1 MINGKQHV
9 YTKCVLLHVLLLVNA
24 LILIIFFPIYMY
36 DVHYILYIIFWHYSF
51 VKWNFN
57 HCKK

>member
-9 YTKCVLLHVLLLVNA
+9 YTICVLLHVLLLVNT

-36 DVHYILYIIFWHYSF
+36 DVHYTLYIFLALF
-51 VKWNFN
+51 F
-57 HCKK
+57 CKMEFQSL

>member
-24 LILIIFFPIYMY
+24 LLIIFFPIYMY
-36 DVHYILYIIFWHYSF
+36 DVHYILYIFLALF
-51 VKWNFN
+51 F
-57 HCKK
+57 CKMEFQSL

>member
-24 LILIIFFPIYMY
+24 LILIIFFPIYMI
-36 DVHYILYIIFWHYSF
+36 DVHYTLYIFLALFFCKMEFQSF
-51 VKWNFN
+51 
-57 HCKK
+57 

>member
-36 DVHYILYIIFWHYSF
+36 DVQYTLYIFLALF
-51 VKWNFN
+51 F
-57 HCKK
+57 CKMEFQSL

>member
-9 YTKCVLLHVLLLVNA
+9 YTICVLLHVLLLVNA

-36 DVHYILYIIFWHYSF
+36 DVHYILYIFLAF
-51 VKWNFN
+51 F
-57 HCKK
+57 CKMEFQSL

>member
-24 LILIIFFPIYMY
+24 LILIIFYMY
-36 DVHYILYIIFWHYSF
+36 VVHYILYLFLALF
-51 VKWNFN
+51 F
-57 HCKK
+57 CKMEFQSL

>member
-24 LILIIFFPIYMY
+24 LILIIFFPIYMF
-36 DVHYILYIIFWHYSF
+36 DVHYTLYIFLAF
-51 VKWNFN
+51 FF
-57 HCKK
+57 CKMEFKSL

>member
-9 YTKCVLLHVLLLVNA
+9 YTICVLLHVLLLVNA

-36 DVHYILYIIFWHYSF
+36 DVHYTLYIFLAF
-51 VKWNFN
+51 F
-57 HCKK
+57 CKMEFQSL

>member
-9 YTKCVLLHVLLLVNA
+9 YTKCVLLHVLLLVNT

-36 DVHYILYIIFWHYSF
+36 DVQYTLYIFLAF
-51 VKWNFN
+51 F
-57 HCKK
+57 CKMEFQSL

>member
-9 YTKCVLLHVLLLVNA
+9 YTICVLLHVLLLVNA
-24 LILIIFFPIYMY
+24 LILIIFFQYTCMMY
-36 DVHYILYIIFWHYSF
+36 TILCTYFWHYSF

>member
-9 YTKCVLLHVLLLVNA
+9 YTICVLLHVLLLVNA

-36 DVHYILYIIFWHYSF
+36 DVHCILYIFLALF
-51 VKWNFN
+51 F
-57 HCKK
+57 CKMEFQSL